1 MTIGLSDQS
10 VGVYAEAQYRL
21 FGFTKSG
28 QCKLAGLPSSILKH
42 MTDPTLNADVESFAQ
57 QGYLVVPGIFDPAM
71 IEQLLALIERSL
83 TPPLAPVEF
92 EADVHYPGAPASREA
107 PGGETPRRLLHAYTR
122 DALFQQ
128 CARAEPVVSRLQ
140 RLIGAPSLCLSQ
152 NHHNC
157 IMTKYPG
164 FSSQTSWHQDIRYWS
179 FDRPELVSTWLAL
192 GDENR
197 ENGGLLVIPGSHR
210 VDLDR
215 GRLDAALFLRTD
227 LDDNRE
233 LIDQAVTV
241 ELKAGDML
249 FFHSRT
255 FHAAG
260 QNLTDQVKRSLVY
273 TYRAANN
280 APIPETRSANYP
292 DLPVN

>member
-1 MTIGLSDQS
+1 LQTAGPISSRICS
-10 VGVYAEAQYRL
+10 V
-21 FGFTKSG
+21 
-28 QCKLAGLPSSILKH
+28 LKH
-42 MTDPTLNADVESFAQ
+42 MTDPTLNTDVESFAE
-57 QGYLVVPGIFDPAM
+57 QGYLIVPGIFDAAM

-122 DALFQQ
+122 DSLFQQ
-128 CARAEPVVSRLQ
+128 CARADRVVSRLQ
-140 RLIGAPSLCLSQ
+140 KLIGTPSLCLSQ

-179 FDRPELVSTWLAL
+179 FDRPELISTW
-192 GDENR
+192 
-197 ENGGLLVIPGSHR
+197 
-210 VDLDR
+210 
-215 GRLDAALFLRTD
+215 LFLRTD
-227 LDDNRE
+227 LQDNTE
-233 LIDQAVTV
+233 LINQAVTV

-260 QNLTDQVKRSLVY
+260 QNLSDQVKRSLVY
-273 TYRAANN
+273 TYRAASN

-292 DLPVN
+292 DIPVT